1 MGGIEKRLGKVV
13 RKLREEKGLT
23 QDAFAHKAGIA
34 RSYYGQIER
43 GESEV
48 SLQMAEVVAKTL
60 GLKLSELFSLLEKE
74 EE

>member
-13 RKLREEKGLT
+13 RRLREEKGLT
-23 QDAFAHKAGIA
+23 QDDFAGKAGIA

-43 GESEV
+43 GESEL

-60 GLKLSELFSLLEKE
+60 GLKLSELLSRVERE
-74 EE
+74 D